1 MPRRHGK
8 PCALY
13 WLDRLSPAAN
23 RWRHPRDYKTK
34 PMKYAVADRSD
45 AATSAVGIQRVLEHL
60 AHARLVHRLTALGEP
75 FGLVPAVTK
84 RFLLEP

>member
-1 MPRRHGK
+1 V
-8 PCALY
+8 
-13 WLDRLSPAAN
+13 
-23 RWRHPRDYKTK
+23 
-34 PMKYAVADRSD
+34 KYAVADRSD